1 MKSRYKIINLMIM
14 AILILIVLL
23 YYMFSKQIS
32 NNNMMNSYVSYSVD
46 FNILEQ
52 YEINNQFYINIEIL
66 SDRFIE
72 DYKLESPLITLKVDS
87 QILNDIEFGQIG
99 HYMGLLVKVEIENE
113 ESSQKLCSLNEQN
126 SLFVISYP
134 DCYQQM
140 EVIGLFSYD

>member
-72 DYKLESPLITLKVDS
+72 DYKLKSPLITLKVDS

>member
-1 MKSRYKIINLMIM
+1 M

>member
-134 DCYQQM
+134 DCYQQI

>member
-99 HYMGLLVKVEIENE
+99 H
-113 ESSQKLCSLNEQN
+113 
-126 SLFVISYP
+126 
-134 DCYQQM
+134 
-140 EVIGLFSYD
+140 

>member
-66 SDRFIE
+66 RDRFIE

>member
-14 AILILIVLL
+14 GILILIVLL

-66 SDRFIE
+66 SDSFIE

>member
-52 YEINNQFYINIEIL
+52 YEINNQFY
-66 SDRFIE
+66 
-72 DYKLESPLITLKVDS
+72 
-87 QILNDIEFGQIG
+87 
-99 HYMGLLVKVEIENE
+99 
-113 ESSQKLCSLNEQN
+113 
-126 SLFVISYP
+126 
-134 DCYQQM
+134 
-140 EVIGLFSYD
+140 